1 MNKISKKSWIE
12 IGVCAAIFVAIAIVT
27 AFFDLQINKALD
39 NTNSL
44 FGQYFANLGE
54 LPTYLA
60 APIIGAI
67 LFYQSFGK
75 SSKQRLFFNKICGA
89 SLTFIGY
96 AAALYMWFWDNFV
109 AEELMYDIVYV
120 IVFAAFMS
128 LLTIAAFG
136 AVPKDVIKKLFWFAL
151 FLGVVAIASN
161 VISIVMKL
169 IWARQRYR
177 TMTIGNPQTPEAL
190 FELYPNYNY
199 DGFTPWYMINTIIK
213 PEIRTE
219 EYKALF
225 EGLSS
230 PFQSFPS
237 GHTAAASVSFA
248 LIIVPEL
255 FPKFKKIKWVFWTVP
270 AVYTALVAVSRVV
283 ATAHYL
289 SDTLFGYYIGLCV
302 ATLARWIFVS
312 KIKVFKEEPACCCCC
327 QKEEV
332 AEITEA

>member
-75 SSKQRLFFNKICGA
+75 SSKQKLFFNKICGA

-128 LLTIAAFG
+128 LLGGSGTTSSAFAFG
-136 AVPKDVIKKLFWFAL
+136 SF
-151 FLGVVAIASN
+151 S
-161 VISIVMKL
+161 
-169 IWARQRYR
+169 
-177 TMTIGNPQTPEAL
+177 
-190 FELYPNYNY
+190 
-199 DGFTPWYMINTIIK
+199 
-213 PEIRTE
+213 
-219 EYKALF
+219 
-225 EGLSS
+225 LS
-230 PFQSFPS
+230 F
-237 GHTAAASVSFA
+237 
-248 LIIVPEL
+248 
-255 FPKFKKIKWVFWTVP
+255 
-270 AVYTALVAVSRVV
+270 
-283 ATAHYL
+283 
-289 SDTLFGYYIGLCV
+289 
-302 ATLARWIFVS
+302 
-312 KIKVFKEEPACCCCC
+312 
-327 QKEEV
+327 
-332 AEITEA
+332 